1 MLVGGD
7 RPIPGS
13 RLTHTRLC
21 LLRFT
26 RAACL
31 AIAVTLAVVGHHSFN
46 LTQAQQPPPPSQ
58 ALPEEAPPV
67 DAPPVQQVPPVPQL
81 PPAQAPPTQPSPVP
95 PLPAPTPPEE
105 PGAAGQKRTG
115 DIELSA
121 ESVLQHTLL
130 VTWYGNPHSKRMGIL
145 GEFTGDELANGLRHQ
160 AEAYAAL
167 TDKPVQPAYELVAIV
182 AQNNPGRD
190 GMWRRR
196 ESRAIIERMLAE
208 ARGHGFKLVLD
219 VQVGH
224 STVEAELEYLRR
236 YLEEPD
242 VYLALDP
249 EFDMPNGEAPGT
261 RIGTTPARDVNYAV
275 DLLERIVIEKKLPPK
290 VLIVHQF
297 TMNMLPDKRNVQ
309 DSPVVDVAL
318 VMDGWGPRQ
327 LKHAIYRMVTR
338 TPLEYAGIKLFYRKE
353 PDLLSPSDVLELKP
367 TPSIVIYQ

>member
-1 MLVGGD
+1 
-7 RPIPGS
+7 
-13 RLTHTRLC
+13 LTHTSLFRA
-21 LLRFT
+21 RT
-26 RAACL
+26 VRAACL
-31 AIAVTLAVVGHHSFN
+31 AAAVSLAVAGVPSVA
-46 LTQAQQPPPPSQ
+46 LIRAQQ
-58 ALPEEAPPV
+58 
-67 DAPPVQQVPPVPQL
+67 APPVQPLPPPQQPPEQVPPQQQGPPQ
-81 PPAQAPPTQPSPVP
+81 PPPVP
-95 PLPAPTPPEE
+95 PLPGAPPSGETGVPV
-105 PGAAGQKRTG
+105 QKKTG
-115 DIELSA
+115 DIELVA

-145 GEFTGDELANGLRHQ
+145 GEHTGDELASGLRRQ
-160 AEAYAAL
+160 ADAYAAL
-167 TDKPVQPAYELVAIV
+167 TDKRVQPAYELVAVV

-190 GMWRRR
+190 GTWRRR
-196 ESRAIIERMLAE
+196 ESRAVIERMLAE
-208 ARGHGFKLVLD
+208 ARAHGFALVLD

-242 VYLALDP
+242 VHLALDP
-249 EFDMPNGEAPGT
+249 EFDMPNGEPPGT
-261 RIGTTPARDVNYAV
+261 RIGTTPARDVNYAI

-290 VLIVHQF
+290 VLIAHQF

-338 TPLEYAGIKLFYRKE
+338 TPLEHSGIKLFYRKE
-353 PDLLSPSDVLELKP
+353 PDLLSPSHVLELKP